1 MGFRDATR
9 GTIFFSIA
17 DIISRTNPRAI
28 FLENVDNLVSH
39 DSGNTIKT
47 IIKTL
52 EEELGYRVIGVS
64 LDEEGNYVYDRTS
77 FIRNTKNFGLPQ
89 NRPRTYIMAFSKK
102 RYGKAVKKLTNALP
116 NKSEDVIFDDVRQV
130 LEDNVNEK
138 YYLSQGYLDT
148 LKKHRA
154 RNQQKGNGFGYCVV
168 NCDNDKRMIANTI
181 LATGG
186 SGKERNLIWQYKEN
200 ISGKS
205 LKTKHTPINSE
216 GIRMMTPTEWGRLQG
231 FIGYAFME
239 NNREGFSFPDKMS
252 DGQKY
257 KQFGNSVSIPV
268 IRKMADFMLQC
279 FRTLEEQQVD
289 IVKAMAERKEYITKR
304 DIMEELE
311 ISGTQASGILKRM
324 ICVNEIK
331 RVSCGRTT
339 RYVCADSI
347 NKLNSYS
354 QTKIIIDETAKRGSI
369 SNRDVVAVLGGSIA
383 GANNMLSQMTKKGLL
398 VRQSRGKYVLHSI
411 S

>member
-1 MGFRDATR
+1 
-9 GTIFFSIA
+9 
-17 DIISRTNPRAI
+17 
-28 FLENVDNLVSH
+28 
-39 DSGNTIKT
+39 
-47 IIKTL
+47 
-52 EEELGYRVIGVS
+52 
-64 LDEEGNYVYDRTS
+64 
-77 FIRNTKNFGLPQ
+77 
-89 NRPRTYIMAFSKK
+89 
-102 RYGKAVKKLTNALP
+102 
-116 NKSEDVIFDDVRQV
+116 
-130 LEDNVNEK
+130 
-138 YYLSQGYLDT
+138 
-148 LKKHRA
+148 
-154 RNQQKGNGFGYCVV
+154 
-168 NCDNDKRMIANTI
+168 
-181 LATGG
+181 
-186 SGKERNLIWQYKEN
+186 
-200 ISGKS
+200 
-205 LKTKHTPINSE
+205 
-216 GIRMMTPTEWGRLQG
+216 
-231 FIGYAFME
+231 ME